1 MNELSLVAALATG
14 VLALLS
20 PCTALVLPSFF
31 AYAFAGRQAL
41 LARTAAYGVGLALV
55 LVPLGIGVQALT
67 SVLTLHRSLLITVA
81 GWVVIA
87 LGVLLALGGG
97 RSMPY
102 AAALQQRSARLGL
115 QARGGGVL
123 SWVATA
129 ALGAVH
135 GLAGF
140 CAGPALGAILTVA
153 ATSPSRWQGG
163 LLMLMYAAGMALP
176 LAVLAVLWDR
186 SDLGSRSWVRGRP
199 VRLGPLT
206 LHSASLVGGLLLV
219 AVGVVFLAFDGTASL
234 GTVFGAGWTDTWTDL
249 ESVAQQWV
257 VEHLGGVPAWVPLAL
272 VAVVAGG
279 VAWRRARG

>member
-1 MNELSLVAALATG
+1 MVELSLVAALATG

-31 AYAFAGRQAL
+31 AYAFAGRRSL

-67 SVLTLHRSLLITVA
+67 SALTLHRSLLIQVA
-81 GWVVIA
+81 GWVIIA
-87 LGVLLALGGG
+87 FGVLLALGRG

-102 AAALQQRSARLGL
+102 ATALHQRQARLGVD
-115 QARGGGVL
+115 ARGGGPL
-123 SWVATA
+123 SWVATV

-153 ATSPSRWQGG
+153 ATSESRWQGG
-163 LLMLMYAAGMALP
+163 LLMLMYAVGMALP
-176 LAVLAVLWDR
+176 LAVLASLWDR
-186 SDLGSRSWVRGRP
+186 FDLGSRAWVRGRP
-199 VRLGPLT
+199 IRLGPLT

-219 AVGVVFLAFDGTASL
+219 AVGVVFLVFDGTASL
-234 GTVFGAGWTDTWTDL
+234 GTVFGAGGTEAWTDL
-249 ESVAQQWV
+249 EAGAQQWV
-257 VEHLGGVPAWVPLAL
+257 VERLGGVPAWLLLAA
-272 VAVVAGG
+272 VAAVAAV
-279 VAWRRARG
+279 VAWRRSSD